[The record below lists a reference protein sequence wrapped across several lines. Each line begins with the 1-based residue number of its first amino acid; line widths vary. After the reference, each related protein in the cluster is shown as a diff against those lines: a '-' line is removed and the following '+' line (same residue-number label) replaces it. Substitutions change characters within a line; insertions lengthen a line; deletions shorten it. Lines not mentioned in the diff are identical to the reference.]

1 MTKRELVAVLAMG
14 VALFVGGYRYAA
26 AIYGED
32 IAELREDYA
41 SRAQQLEEKY
51 REKERAWLTHGRRA
65 MRHLLA
71 LVTCLATLKESALP
85 DAQALSSEAQNWL
98 NEASSFLSGLR

>member
-1 MTKRELVAVLAMG
+1 MRKREP
-14 VALFVGGYRYAA
+14 
-26 AIYGED
+26 
-32 IAELREDYA
+32 LR
-41 SRAQQLEEKY
+41 
-51 REKERAWLTHGRRA
+51 RAWLTHGRRA

>member
-1 MTKRELVAVLAMG
+1 MRKREP
-14 VALFVGGYRYAA
+14 
-26 AIYGED
+26 
-32 IAELREDYA
+32 LR
-41 SRAQQLEEKY
+41 
-51 REKERAWLTHGRRA
+51 RAWLTHGRRA

-71 LVTCLATLKESALP
+71 LVTCLATLTGCASRPTQPAVDCPEPPQIPASLKESALP